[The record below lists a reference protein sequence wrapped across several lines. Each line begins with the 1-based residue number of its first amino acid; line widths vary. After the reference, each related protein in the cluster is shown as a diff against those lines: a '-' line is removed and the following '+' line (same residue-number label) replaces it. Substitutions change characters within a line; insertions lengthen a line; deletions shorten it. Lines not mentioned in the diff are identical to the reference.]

1 MVGAEHGQLGA
12 GQNSAVTP
20 GLTHGFVDGGK
31 LLPAA
36 PLSLLDLVVDNGH
49 HQGLNGGIRGHS
61 LQPVL
66 GAGGLVQPGLDGAVG
81 GQNGGTAAALGVDGG
96 GSLPNHVENGGVKV
110 PLQLVHKVVG
120 GVAGDGDGGAAAV
133 LQQLGVSKQPLIQGL
148 GVPGKDGG
156 GAVGHFGVGQDESG
170 QVLLVTAGFGAVQ
183 HILIEDL
190 GGLGAHAPQNAQLL
204 FSHIRNLP

>member
-1 MVGAEHGQLGA
+1 MAASGATASSPYWAQAAWYSPDWMVPSVARMA
-12 GQNSAVTP
+12 GRRRP
-20 GLTHGFVDGGK
+20 
-31 LLPAA
+31 
-36 PLSLLDLVVDNGH
+36 
-49 HQGLNGGIRGHS
+49 
-61 LQPVL
+61 
-66 GAGGLVQPGLDGAVG
+66 
-81 GQNGGTAAALGVDGG
+81 LGVDGG
-96 GSLPNHVENGGVKV
+96 GSLPNHVENGSVKV

-120 GVAGDGDGGAAAV
+120 GVAGDGDGGAAAT
-133 LQQLGVSKQPLIQGL
+133 LQQLGVPKEPLIQGL

-170 QVLLVTAGFGAVQ
+170 QVLLVTAGLGAVQ